1 MTLRSVAAGTSSS
14 VVGWSA
20 TTFAVRR
27 LPVSAAISPKKS
39 PSPIDDSER

>member
-1 MTLRSVAAGTSSS
+1 VAGTSTI
-14 VVGWSA
+14 VVGSSA

-39 PSPIDDSER
+39 PASIEDSER